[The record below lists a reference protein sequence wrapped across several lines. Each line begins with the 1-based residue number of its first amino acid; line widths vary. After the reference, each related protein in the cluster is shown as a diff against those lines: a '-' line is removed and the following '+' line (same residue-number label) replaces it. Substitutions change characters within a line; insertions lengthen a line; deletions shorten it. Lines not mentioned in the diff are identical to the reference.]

1 MRLIWAMILI
11 GRVMKNFTS
20 AFKGELED
28 VLHKKLGGK
37 SSINEIVEV
46 TGGSI
51 NKVYRLQTTV
61 GFFILKLNSARQFP
75 KMFELEAE
83 GLDAIRKTKTV
94 AVPEVIA
101 TRHFAYQSYL
111 LLAYIETGTKTPA
124 AMQLLGSQ
132 LAQMHRN
139 TATGFGFEKDN
150 YMGSLPQSNKK
161 HESWQSFFVEE
172 RLKPMVR
179 LAFDAS
185 FIDQKLV
192 SDFESLYQK
201 LDGFFEEEKPAL
213 IHGDL
218 WGGNYLISSEGK
230 PYLIDPA
237 VSYGFREFDLAMTH
251 LFGGFNTDFYWAY
264 QEEFPLQKGW
274 QERINL
280 WNLYPLLLHLN
291 LFGTG
296 YLGQVKSGLRNYV

>member
-1 MRLIWAMILI
+1 
-11 GRVMKNFTS
+11 MKSFT
-20 AFKGELED
+20 AEFRAELEQI
-28 VLHKKLGGK
+28 LHQKLGGK
-37 SSINEIVEV
+37 SSIHEIVEI

-51 NKVYRLQTTV
+51 NEVYRLQTAA
-61 GFFILKLNSARQFP
+61 GFFILKLNSAQQFP
-75 KMFELEAE
+75 TMFEQEAE
-83 GLDAIRKTKTV
+83 GLEAIRKTKTV
-94 AVPEVIA
+94 AVPEVIS
-101 TRHFAYQSYL
+101 TGHLAYNSFL
-111 LLAYIETGTKTPA
+111 LLEYIETETKTSA
-124 AMQLLGSQ
+124 AMQLFGSQ
-132 LAQMHRN
+132 LAQMHQN
-139 TATGFGFEKDN
+139 TASDFGFEKDN

-161 HESWQSFFVEE
+161 HPSWQLFFVEE
-172 RLKPMVR
+172 RLKPMVK

-201 LDGFFEEEKPAL
+201 LGGFFEEEKPAL

-218 WGGNYLISSEGK
+218 WGGNYLVGTEGK

-251 LFGGFNTDFYWAY
+251 LFGGFSTDFYNAY
-264 QEEFPLQKGW
+264 QEGFPLQPNW
-274 QERINL
+274 QQRIDL

-296 YLGQVKSGLRNYV
+296 YLGQVKSALKKYV

>member
-1 MRLIWAMILI
+1 MKSFTAEFRGGLEQIL
-11 GRVMKNFTS
+11 
-20 AFKGELED
+20 
-28 VLHKKLGGK
+28 HQKLGGK
-37 SSINEIVEV
+37 SSIHEIVEV
-46 TGGSI
+46 AGGSI
-51 NKVYRLQTTV
+51 NEVYRLHTAA
-61 GFFILKLNSARQFP
+61 GFFILKLNSAQQFP

-83 GLDAIRKTKTV
+83 GLEAIRQTKTV

-101 TRHFAYQSYL
+101 TGHLGYQSFL
-111 LLAYIETGTKTPA
+111 LLEYVENGSKTQA
-124 AMQLLGSQ
+124 AMQLFGSQ

-139 TATGFGFEKDN
+139 TADSFGFENDN

-161 HESWQSFFVEE
+161 HQSWQSFFVEE
-172 RLKPMVR
+172 RLKPMVQ

-201 LDGFFEEEKPAL
+201 LGGFFEEEKPAL

-251 LFGGFNTDFYWAY
+251 LFGGFSADFYNAY
-264 QEEFPLQKGW
+264 QESFPLQKGW
-274 QERINL
+274 QRRVDL

-291 LFGTG
+291 LFGMG
-296 YLGQVKSGLRNYV
+296 YLGQVRSAMKKFI

>member
-1 MRLIWAMILI
+1 
-11 GRVMKNFTS
+11 MKSFT
-20 AFKGELED
+20 AEFRAELEQI
-28 VLHKKLGGK
+28 LHQKLGGK
-37 SSINEIVEV
+37 SSIHEIVEV

-51 NKVYRLQTTV
+51 NEVYRLQTAA
-61 GFFILKLNSARQFP
+61 GFFILKLNSAQQFP
-75 KMFELEAE
+75 TMFEQEAE
-83 GLDAIRKTKTV
+83 GLEAIRKTKTV

-101 TRHFAYQSYL
+101 SGHIGYQSFL
-111 LLAYIETGTKTPA
+111 LLEYIETGSKTPT

-132 LAQMHRN
+132 LAQMHQN
-139 TATGFGFEKDN
+139 TAPDFGFENDN

-172 RLKPMVR
+172 RLKPMVK

-201 LDGFFEEEKPAL
+201 LGGFFEEEKPAL

-218 WGGNYLISSEGK
+218 WGGNYLVGSEGK

-251 LFGGFNTDFYWAY
+251 LFGGFNADFYQAY

-274 QERINL
+274 QQRVDL

-296 YLGQVKSGLRNYV
+296 YLGQVKSGLKKFI

>member
-1 MRLIWAMILI
+1 
-11 GRVMKNFTS
+11 MKSFT
-20 AFKGELED
+20 AEFRAELERI
-28 VLHKKLGGK
+28 LHEKLGGK
-37 SSINEIVEV
+37 SSIHEIVEV
-46 TGGSI
+46 AGGSI
-51 NKVYRLQTTV
+51 NEVYRLQTAG
-61 GFFILKLNSARQFP
+61 GFFILKLNSAQQFP
-75 KMFELEAE
+75 QLFEREAE
-83 GLDAIRKTKTV
+83 GLEAIRKTKTV

-101 TRHFAYQSYL
+101 TGHLSYNSYL
-111 LLAYIETGTKTPA
+111 LLEYVETGSKTPE

-139 TATGFGFEKDN
+139 TAAEFGSEQDN

-161 HESWQSFFVEE
+161 HETWQSFFIEE
-172 RLKPMVR
+172 RLKPMVI

-192 SDFESLYQK
+192 SDFEKLYEK
-201 LDGFFEEEKPAL
+201 LGKLFEEEKPAL

-218 WGGNYLISSEGK
+218 WGGNYLIGSAGK

-251 LFGGFNTDFYWAY
+251 LFGGFSTDFYQAY
-264 QEEFPLQKGW
+264 QEAFPLQSDW
-274 QERINL
+274 QKRIDL

-296 YLGQVKSGLRNYV
+296 YLGQVKSALKKFI

>member
-1 MRLIWAMILI
+1 
-11 GRVMKNFTS
+11 MKSFT
-20 AFKGELED
+20 AEFRAELEQI
-28 VLHKKLGGK
+28 LHQKLGGK
-37 SSINEIVEV
+37 SSIHEIVEV

-51 NKVYRLQTTV
+51 NEVYRLQTAA
-61 GFFILKLNSARQFP
+61 GFFILKLNSAQQFP
-75 KMFELEAE
+75 TMFEQEAE
-83 GLDAIRKTKTV
+83 GLEAIRKTKTV

-101 TRHFAYQSYL
+101 SGHIGYQSFL
-111 LLAYIETGTKTPA
+111 LLEYIETGSKTPT

-132 LAQMHRN
+132 LAQMHQN
-139 TATGFGFEKDN
+139 AAPDFGFEKDN

-161 HESWQSFFVEE
+161 YPSWQSFFVEE
-172 RLKPMVR
+172 RLKPMVK

-201 LDGFFEEEKPAL
+201 LGGFFEEEKPAL

-218 WGGNYLISSEGK
+218 WGGNYLVGTEGK

-251 LFGGFNTDFYWAY
+251 LFGGFNADFYQAY

-274 QERINL
+274 QQRVDL

-291 LFGTG
+291 LFGTS
-296 YLGQVKSGLRNYV
+296 YLGQVKNALKKYI

>member
-1 MRLIWAMILI
+1 MKSFTAEFRGGLEQIL
-11 GRVMKNFTS
+11 
-20 AFKGELED
+20 
-28 VLHKKLGGK
+28 HQKLGGK
-37 SSINEIVEV
+37 SSIHEIVEV

-51 NKVYRLQTTV
+51 NEVYRLQTAV
-61 GFFILKLNSARQFP
+61 GFFILKLNSAQQFP

-83 GLDAIRKTKTV
+83 GLEAIRQTKTV

-101 TRHFAYQSYL
+101 TGHLSYQSFL
-111 LLAYIETGTKTPA
+111 LLEYIETGSKTSA
-124 AMQLLGSQ
+124 ALQVLGSQ

-139 TATGFGFEKDN
+139 TTDSFGFEKDN

-161 HESWQSFFVEE
+161 HQTWQSFFVEE
-172 RLKPMVR
+172 RLKPMVK

-201 LDGFFEEEKPAL
+201 LGGFFEEEKPAL

-218 WGGNYLISSEGK
+218 WGGNYLVGTEGK

-237 VSYGFREFDLAMTH
+237 VSYGFREFDLAMAH
-251 LFGGFNTDFYWAY
+251 LFGGFSTDFYNAY
-264 QEEFPLQKGW
+264 QEEFPLQQGW
-274 QERINL
+274 QERIDL
-280 WNLYPLLLHLN
+280 WNLYSLLLHLN

-296 YLGQVKSGLRNYV
+296 YLGQVKVGLRKYV